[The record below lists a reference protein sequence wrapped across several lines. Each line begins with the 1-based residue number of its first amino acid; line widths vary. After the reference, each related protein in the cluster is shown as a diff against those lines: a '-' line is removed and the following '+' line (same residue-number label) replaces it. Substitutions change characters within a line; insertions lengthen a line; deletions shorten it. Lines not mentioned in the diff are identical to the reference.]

1 MAIKKRRRPKTN
13 RDYFTQETEDAIIT
27 YNKLDD
33 PLKKSR
39 LYQDKIHYAFFKLTQ
54 NIIHTFK
61 FYNTEVSDLEHLQ
74 HEIIVFLLSKI
85 HLYHHSKNID
95 DRLFK
100 IIVRKHLNCSYDN
113 YLKDPILFYKNE
125 DDAEGVILDKDEF
138 YKKLPEETDFLK
150 YGIYERGGFINYT
163 NNSDKITL
171 EQIRNYI
178 EQYKDRVN
186 EECWSELN
194 KLTPPKAFSY
204 FGTITKR
211 WLIVY
216 NDKNYKTKVQSVPT
230 DELFK
235 NGSTHTYLLDDH
247 KDYNDRLSHFMDNY
261 IEYVTNNIYTLFPK
275 KQDAKVAD
283 AILEL
288 FRTRENIDIFNKK
301 ALYFE
306 VREKGDFK
314 TPKITKIAET
324 LKGMFEKH
332 YIFYLEHD
340 YMDFEDLQ
348 V

>member
-13 RDYFTQETEDAIIT
+13 RDYFTQETEDAIIL

-33 PLKKSR
+33 SLKKSR
-39 LYQDKIHYAFFKLTQ
+39 LYQEKIHYAFFKLTQ

-85 HLYHHSKNID
+85 HLFNHAKNLE
-95 DRLFK
+95 DRFKK
-100 IIVRKHLNCSYDN
+100 IIIREFKGEYNHNFQDYVDY
-113 YLKDPILFYKNE
+113 
-125 DDAEGVILDKDEF
+125 VDKV
-138 YKKLPEETDFLK
+138 TQQQINDF
-150 YGIYERGGFINYT
+150 
-163 NNSDKITL
+163 
-171 EQIRNYI
+171 I
-178 EQYKDRVN
+178 ELLSVS
-186 EECWSELN
+186 EECLVKLN

-216 NDKNYKTKVQSVPT
+216 NDKNYTTKINSVPT

-235 NGSTHTYLLDDH
+235 NNSNHTYLLDDH
-247 KDYNDRLSHFMDNY
+247 KDHNDRLSLFMDSY
-261 IEYVTNNIYTLFPK
+261 IDHVTENIFLLFPK

-283 AILEL
+283 AILDL
-288 FRTRENIDIFNKK
+288 FRIRENIDIFNKK

-306 VREKGDFK
+306 IREKGDFK
-314 TPKITKIAET
+314 TPKITKIAGILYE
-324 LKGMFEKH
+324 MFQKH
-332 YIFYLEHD
+332 YTFYLEHD
-340 YMDFEDLQ
+340 YMDFKDLQ